1 MIHKMNKGK
10 DKEVIKR
17 IETAISNIENKD
29 FNLFFF
35 VIDSKNTPNGS
46 LSYIYQM
53 AKTFQDKGYN
63 VKMLYQLE
71 NEYTTTEI
79 EELEKKGIPF
89 DENRMFTGV
98 ASWLGEEYATL
109 EHMNIQ
115 TEEWKVSPSDILFI
129 PEVFSSLMFETFKH
143 NIPCKRYIILQNYD
157 YVTEF
162 IPLGVEWLNYGIK
175 DVITTSQ
182 LQEEMIKEVF
192 PYVNTTVI
200 PPYIDNIFRKS
211 QKPQKLI
218 VNIVAKQQSTVNK
231 IIKNFYWKYPSYR
244 FISFRDLRG
253 FPRQDFAELLQEGAI
268 TIWVD
273 ENTYFGYTPLE
284 AMRCGNIVIGK
295 IPENTPEWMMEND
308 TLKNNGIWFDNFRQ
322 LPDILSRVINAWMND
337 NVPEELIE
345 KMEETNKLYT
355 YKEWDENTTKLINN
369 ITKERIGE
377 MTNILNSVKNKN

>member
-1 MIHKMNKGK
+1 MSKEK

-17 IETAISNIENKD
+17 IETTIKNIEKKD
-29 FNLFFF
+29 FNLFFY

-53 AKTFQDKGYN
+53 AKTFQNKGYN

-71 NEYTTTEI
+71 NEYTPSELEEI
-79 EELEKKGIPF
+79 EKKELPI
-89 DENRMFTGV
+89 DENRIFTGV
-98 ASWLGEEYATL
+98 SAWLGEEYNTL

-115 TEEWKVSPSDILFI
+115 KDEWKVSPADVLFI

-157 YVTEF
+157 YISEF

-175 DVITTSQ
+175 DVITTTK
-182 LQEEMIKEVF
+182 LQENMVKEIF
-192 PYVNTTVI
+192 PYVNTTVV
-200 PPYIDNIFRKS
+200 PPYIDNIFRKPI
-211 QKPQKLI
+211 KPKKLI
-218 VNIVAKQQSTVNK
+218 VNIIAKQQSTVNK
-231 IIKNFYWKYPSYR
+231 IIKNFYWKYPTYR
-244 FISFRDLRG
+244 FVSFRDLRG
-253 FPRQDFAELLQEGAI
+253 FPRKDFSELLQEGAI

-295 IPENTPEWMMEND
+295 IPENEPEWMVEND

-322 LPDILSRVINAWMND
+322 LPDVLSRVIKAWMND
-337 NVPEELIE
+337 EVPEELLQ
-345 KMEETNKLYT
+345 KMEDTNKLYT
-355 YKEWDENTTKLINN
+355 FKEWDENTDKLIQN
-369 ITKERIGE
+369 ITQQRITE
-377 MTNILNSVKNKN
+377 LTNILNSIKK

>member
-1 MIHKMNKGK
+1 MIHKMSKGK

-89 DENRMFTGV
+89 DENRIFTGV

-175 DVITTSQ
+175 DVITTSK

-192 PYVNTTVI
+192 PYVNTTVV

-273 ENTYFGYTPLE
+273 ENTYFGYSPLE

-355 YKEWDENTTKLINN
+355 YQEWDENTTKLIDN

>member
-1 MIHKMNKGK
+1 MSKEK

-17 IETAISNIENKD
+17 IETTISNIEKKD
-29 FNLFFF
+29 FNIFFF
-35 VIDSKNTPNGS
+35 VIDSKNNPNGS

-53 AKTFQDKGYN
+53 AKTLQDKGYN

-71 NEYTTTEI
+71 NEYTPSELEEI
-79 EELEKKGIPF
+79 EKKGLML
-89 DENRMFTGV
+89 DDNRIFSGV
-98 ASWLGEEYATL
+98 TSWLGEEYGTL

-115 TEEWKVSPSDILFI
+115 KDEWKVSPADVLFI

-157 YVTEF
+157 YITEF
-162 IPLGVEWLNYGIK
+162 IPLGVEWLSYGIK
-175 DVITTSQ
+175 DVVTTTSQ
-182 LQEEMIKEVF
+182 QEEMVKEIF
-192 PYVNTTVI
+192 PYVKTTVI

-211 QKPQKLI
+211 PKPKKLI
-218 VNIVAKQQSTVNK
+218 VNIVTKQQSVVNK

-253 FPRQDFAELLQEGAI
+253 FPRQQMAELLKEGAI

-284 AMRCGNIVIGK
+284 AMRCDNIVIGK
-295 IPENTPEWMMEND
+295 VPENQPEWMIENN
-308 TLKNNGIWFDNFRQ
+308 TLRNNAIWFDNFRQ

-337 NVPEELIE
+337 EIPEELT
-345 KMEETNKLYT
+345 EEMNKTNQMYS
-355 YKEWDENTTKLINN
+355 YEEWDKN
-369 ITKERIGE
+369 IDTFISNVMKERIGE
-377 MTNILNSVKNKN
+377 LTNILTSVKNKK

>member
-1 MIHKMNKGK
+1 MSKEK

-17 IETAISNIENKD
+17 IESTIKNIQEKD

-71 NEYTTTEI
+71 NEYTPAELEEI
-79 EELEKKGIPF
+79 EKKELPF
-89 DENRMFTGV
+89 DENRMFIGV
-98 ASWLGEEYATL
+98 SSWLGDEYSTL

-115 TEEWKVSPSDILFI
+115 KDEWKVSPSDVLFI

-175 DVITTSQ
+175 DVITTTK
-182 LQEEMIKEVF
+182 LQETMIKDVF
-192 PYVNTTVI
+192 PYVNTTVV
-200 PPYIDNIFRKS
+200 PPYIDNVFRKS
-211 QKPQKLI
+211 LKPKKLI
-218 VNIVAKQQSTVNK
+218 VNIVTKQQSTVNK

-244 FISFRDLRG
+244 FVSFRDLRG
-253 FPRQDFAELLQEGAI
+253 FPRKDFAELLQEGAI

-295 IPENTPEWMMEND
+295 IPENEPEWMVENE

-322 LPDILSRVINAWMND
+322 LPDILSRVIKAWMND
-337 NVPEELIE
+337 EVPEELLQ
-345 KMEETNKLYT
+345 KMEETNKMYSFN
-355 YKEWDENTTKLINN
+355 EWDKNTDILIKDISEQR
-369 ITKERIGE
+369 ITEL
-377 MTNILNSVKNKN
+377 TNILNSIKK